1 MVKPATTDQL
11 RRPPGRPRNE
21 GADREIIAATLR
33 LLPQQGY
40 DRLSVEAVAAEAG
53 ITRATIYRRYA
64 TKAELV
70 CAALNAYP
78 DTGSFE
84 EPADVRTFLVTM
96 LSAFREGVQ
105 KCDGIAICS
114 SLYIN
119 RQAHPEM
126 LDEFRR
132 AVIDPRMDRMRSVLA
147 EAAASGTVRAGLDV
161 EMIVDMLF
169 GAGVQRVL
177 TGGVLAPEWPARAVD
192 AVWPMLEPA

>member
-21 GADREIIAATLR
+21 AADREIIAATLR

-78 DTGSFE
+78 DTGSLE

-105 KCDGIAICS
+105 QCDGIAICS

-132 AVIDPRMDRMRSVLA
+132 AVIDPRMGQMRSVLA
-147 EAAASGTVRAGLDV
+147 EAAASGTVRADLDV